1 LIPQPKIVFIDIDGT
16 LLNGHHHI
24 SDETSKAITE
34 ATERGIKVILATARP
49 YYGAD
54 IFRKQLRL
62 KTPII
67 CFNGGLI
74 IDELGKV
81 LVDHKIEAEQAQLLT
96 DIATELEVN
105 LIYLDYERS
114 YALKNDQWL
123 AMEEELTDKK
133 SEILSFDQIVASWSE
148 RNSSGPNKI
157 MAVGPPDQIS
167 ALELKIKS
175 VVGNELTVNISHPSY
190 LENTNALASKQQGAA
205 FLLDRFGFKNHE
217 MVAIGD
223 SFNDIDM
230 LRFAGTGVAMGNAHE
245 KVKQAADW
253 VTKTNDQDGVA
264 HAISQIFDL

>member
-1 LIPQPKIVFIDIDGT
+1 MIPQPKIVFIDIDGT
-16 LLNGHHHI
+16 LLNNHHQI
-24 SDETSKAITE
+24 SEATTKAIKA
-34 ATERGIKVILATARP
+34 ATEKGIKVILATARP

-54 IFRKQLRL
+54 IFRKQLIL
-62 KTPII
+62 TTPII

-74 IDELGKV
+74 IDEVGKV
-81 LVDHKIEAEQAQLLT
+81 LVDHKIAVGQAKILT
-96 DIATELEVN
+96 EIATSLNVN
-105 LIYLDYERS
+105 LIYLDAERS

-133 SEILSFDQIVASWSE
+133 SEVLSFERIAASWSE
-148 RNSSGPNKI
+148 RESTGPNKI

-205 FLLDRFGFKNHE
+205 FLLEQFGFKNHE

-230 LRFAGTGVAMGNAHE
+230 LRFAGVGVAMGNAHD

-253 VTKTNDQDGVA
+253 VTKSNDQDGVA
-264 HAISQIFDL
+264 HALIQIFDL